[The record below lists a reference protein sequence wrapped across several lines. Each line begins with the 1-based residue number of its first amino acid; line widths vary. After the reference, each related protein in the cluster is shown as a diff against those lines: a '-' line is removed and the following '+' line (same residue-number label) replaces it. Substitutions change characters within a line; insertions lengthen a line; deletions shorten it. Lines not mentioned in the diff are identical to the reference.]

1 MATTPTDTTTA
12 TAHKALALAGG
23 ALGVLVAVLH
33 GQVEA
38 GVADGPTL
46 RVWLQ
51 SLVDGLPLDERQ
63 RAYGHCLQRV
73 IAGLDGKTAEWCCTD
88 G

>member
-1 MATTPTDTTTA
+1 MAATPTDTTTA

-23 ALGVLVAVLH
+23 ALGVLVAVLR

-51 SLVDGLPLDERQ
+51 ALIDGLPPDERQ
-63 RAYGHCLQRV
+63 RA
-73 IAGLDGKTAEWCCTD
+73 
-88 G
+88 

>member
-1 MATTPTDTTTA
+1 MAANSTDTTTA

-23 ALGVLVAVLH
+23 TLGVLVAVLH

-51 SLVDGLPLDERQ
+51 SLVDGLPSDERQ

-73 IAGLDGKTAEWCCTD
+73 IAGLDGNAVEWCRTD